1 MTEAYPPE
9 TDQAGTVT
17 SFIALPTVF
26 TPPSSCSSIYR
37 LNGFSLVAYDPGF
50 GLDIDSRVRCAPA
63 AVTTWWEQGRLGING
78 GEGHTAVSI
87 GPLTCPDGWNTVAT
101 SAKDE
106 TSTLAMCCP
115 PDYTLANK
123 ISGSVAGDC
132 RSNILTGAVITFA
145 STSVTN
151 TRDWTMATTTVARP
165 IFAGAIAIVGWTFS
179 TTASETAP
187 PSTLSLEETGAV
199 TTQPERP
206 DTASGF
212 PHEATT
218 SEAFT
223 TATSPALT
231 TTTPPP
237 SAGLPLPTTIGI
249 AVGAGLGAIVL
260 AALAFFLWRRKR
272 KQQRRSEPPPA
283 DDLQRPMPVKPD
295 KYLYVA
301 KHHELYGQQ
310 PEVHL
315 GAAEMPVPQYFAEL
329 DAVGRERA

>member
-1 MTEAYPPE
+1 
-9 TDQAGTVT
+9 
-17 SFIALPTVF
+17 
-26 TPPSSCSSIYR
+26 
-37 LNGFSLVAYDPGF
+37 FSLVAYDPGF

-87 GPLTCPDGWNTVAT
+87 GPLVCPDRWNTVAT
-101 SAKDE
+101 SVKDE
-106 TSTLAMCCP
+106 MSTLAMCCP

-165 IFAGAIAIVGWTFS
+165 TFVGAIAIVGWTFS
-179 TTASETAP
+179 NSASETTP
-187 PSTLSLEETGAV
+187 TSTLNIEETSAI
-199 TTQPERP
+199 TTQLEQPN
-206 DTASGF
+206 TASVF
-212 PHEATT
+212 PHKTTT
-218 SEAFT
+218 SESFT
-223 TATSPALT
+223 TAITPALT

-237 SAGLPLPTTIGI
+237 LAGLPLLTTIGI
-249 AVGAGLGAIVL
+249 GVGTGVGVIVL
-260 AALAFFLWRRKR
+260 TALAFFIWRRKR
-272 KQQRRSEPPPA
+272 KQRRRSEPPPA
-283 DDLQRPMPVKPD
+283 DELQPSMPVKPD

-310 PEVHL
+310 PERHL
-315 GAAEMPVPQYFAEL
+315 RAAEMPVPQYFAEL
-329 DAVGRERA
+329 DGSGRERT